1 MPRVS
6 IIMGVYNGS
15 LKMDVSINSIIAQ
28 TYKDWEFIICDDGSK
43 DDSFSKLQEYAS
55 KDARIVVVKNE
66 QNSGLAKTLN
76 NCLSVAKGQYIA
88 RMDDDDYSHPDRLE
102 KEVAFL
108 DEHPEYAI
116 VATGRNMVDENGLW
130 GEDVFIGERTGV
142 DIFKGNMFVHPT
154 VMIRKEAYDKVG
166 GYSTYPGIGRE
177 EDTDLWCKMYSNGYK
192 GFITGEKLLDY
203 FESRT
208 SMSRR
213 KFKYRIAESRIKLK
227 YRKSLGV
234 PFYMIPLALKPI
246 LVGLLPKVFVEI
258 YHHRL
263 FKKGV

>member
-55 KDARIVVVKNE
+55 KDARIVIVKNE

-142 DIFKGNMFVHPT
+142 DILSILILNS
-154 VMIRKEAYDKVG
+154 A
-166 GYSTYPGIGRE
+166 
-177 EDTDLWCKMYSNGYK
+177 
-192 GFITGEKLLDY
+192 FI
-203 FESRT
+203 
-208 SMSRR
+208 
-213 KFKYRIAESRIKLK
+213 A
-227 YRKSLGV
+227 
-234 PFYMIPLALKPI
+234 
-246 LVGLLPKVFVEI
+246 
-258 YHHRL
+258 
-263 FKKGV
+263 